1 MSKQY
6 YVYIATNKNHN
17 VLYTGVT
24 NNIVRRMFEHKNALS
39 HGFTKKYKICKLIF
53 CQQFD
58 QIVDAIGAEKKIK
71 GWKREKKLQLIRSIN
86 PKFNDLL

>member
-1 MSKQY
+1 MPKQY

-39 HGFTKKYKICKLIF
+39 HGFAKKYRICKLIF
-53 CQQFD
+53 CQQFG
-58 QIVDAIGAEKKIK
+58 QIVDAIEAEKKIK
-71 GWKREKKLQLIRSIN
+71 GWTREKKLQLIRSIN